1 MQIESYKAM
10 HKTNSKAS
18 APPTSARNAN
28 AFDDHVAKRI
38 RMARKARGMSQ
49 TEFGEPLGISFQ
61 QIQKYESGK
70 NRVSAGRLFEMANL
84 LEVDIGYFFEGLDTN
99 SRAHKPLPVVLSSA
113 EELYAKF
120 CSIKSPGV
128 RKHVLRLVSVMS
140 QAEEE

>member
-1 MQIESYKAM
+1 M
-10 HKTNSKAS
+10 HKTS
-18 APPTSARNAN
+18 ARAATFNARNAN
-28 AFDDHVAKRI
+28 AYDDHVAKRI

-49 TEFGEPLGISFQ
+49 TEFGQPLGISFQ

-84 LEVDIGYFFEGLDTN
+84 LEVDVSYFFEGLEPPGRN
-99 SRAHKPLPVVLSSA
+99 KKPLPVVLSNA

-140 QAEEE
+140 QADE

>member
-1 MQIESYKAM
+1 MQEDSGNM
-10 HKTNSKAS
+10 HKTNTRAVS
-18 APPTSARNAN
+18 PTFNARNAN
-28 AFDDHVAKRI
+28 AYDDHVAKRI

-49 TEFGEPLGISFQ
+49 TEFGDPLGISFQ

-84 LEVDIGYFFEGLDTN
+84 LEVDISYFFEGLEPI
-99 SRAHKPLPVVLSSA
+99 SRSKKPLPVVLSNA

-140 QAEEE
+140 QAEEEE

>member
-1 MQIESYKAM
+1 M
-10 HKTNSKAS
+10 HKTSSRVAAATFN
-18 APPTSARNAN
+18 ARNAN
-28 AFDDHVAKRI
+28 SFDDHVAKRI

-49 TEFGEPLGISFQ
+49 TEFGAPLGISFQ

-84 LEVDIGYFFEGLDTN
+84 LEVDVSYFFEGLEPI
-99 SRAHKPLPVVLSSA
+99 SRAKKPLPVVLSSA

>member
-1 MQIESYKAM
+1 M
-10 HKTNSKAS
+10 HKTTARSAS
-18 APPTSARNAN
+18 PTFNARNAN
-28 AFDDHVAKRI
+28 AYDDHVAKRI

-84 LEVDIGYFFEGLDTN
+84 LEVDISYFFEGLEPI
-99 SRAHKPLPVVLSSA
+99 SRSKKPLPVVLSSA

>member
-1 MQIESYKAM
+1 MQKDSGKM
-10 HKTNSKAS
+10 HKTNAR
-18 APPTSARNAN
+18 AVAVTFNARNAN
-28 AFDDHVAKRI
+28 AYDDHVAKRI
-38 RMARKARGMSQ
+38 RMARKARGLSQ

-84 LEVDIGYFFEGLDTN
+84 LEVDVSFFFEGLEPI
-99 SRAHKPLPVVLSSA
+99 SRSKKPLPVVLSNA

-140 QAEEE
+140 QAEE